1 METDIRVSNPFIE
14 HLQPHELLVWVAQPD
29 KIVYTQRSWRY
40 FRGGAVFG
48 CFVTAAC
55 ALGLLFPDDRFQ
67 RAFCI
72 FFLIILPIILAMGL
86 YFTVN
91 SYRYAPWYAL
101 TDRHVLVAILD
112 EGSFVV
118 RKTELSNIK
127 SISVN
132 KTCPEVGTVMCR
144 CHYLI
149 VSLMSKTMRL
159 EHINEPDAIAELILE
174 AKQRMFAH

>member
-1 METDIRVSNPFIE
+1 
-14 HLQPHELLVWVAQPD
+14 
-29 KIVYTQRSWRY
+29 
-40 FRGGAVFG
+40 
-48 CFVTAAC
+48 
-55 ALGLLFPDDRFQ
+55 
-67 RAFCI
+67 
-72 FFLIILPIILAMGL
+72 MGL

-174 AKQRMFAH
+174 AKQRILNV